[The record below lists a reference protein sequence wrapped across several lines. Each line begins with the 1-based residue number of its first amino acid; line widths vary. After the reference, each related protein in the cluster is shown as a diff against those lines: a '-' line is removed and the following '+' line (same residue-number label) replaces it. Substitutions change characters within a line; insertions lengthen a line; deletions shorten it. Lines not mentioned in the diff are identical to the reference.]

1 MADFKQ
7 PHTAHPLLTG
17 LPKRALCEYCGSP
30 MEWISWGGEWVCNN
44 KLCTKPLVDIFGR
57 PMKIM
62 VSWETH
68 EYRGPDLCPQWYHT
82 EQFYPF
88 YASAECCYDDILRC
102 MKEEPNKYRNLEL
115 WSMTQNKIEYGSA
128 EGPTQARL
136 VVNPK
141 GIDKITIT
149 G

>member
-1 MADFKQ
+1 
-7 PHTAHPLLTG
+7 
-17 LPKRALCEYCGSP
+17 
-30 MEWISWGGEWVCNN
+30 
-44 KLCTKPLVDIFGR
+44 
-57 PMKIM
+57 
-62 VSWETH
+62 
-68 EYRGPDLCPQWYHT
+68 
-82 EQFYPF
+82 
-88 YASAECCYDDILRC
+88 